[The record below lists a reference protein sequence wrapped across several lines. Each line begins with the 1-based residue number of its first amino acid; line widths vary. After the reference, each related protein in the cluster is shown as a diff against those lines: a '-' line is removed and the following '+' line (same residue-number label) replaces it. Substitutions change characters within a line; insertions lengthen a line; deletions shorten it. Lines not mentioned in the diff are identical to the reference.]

1 MNHAADPALLLYLH
15 GNDKTL
21 STDGD
26 QLILHRAAFGEPP
39 QISAQGVLDRALLF
53 FHLAPNTCQLGR
65 RAIIES
71 AIGQDLV
78 MEETKKSSEIRDA
91 GREYRYGLPFH
102 LCGPVNQDN
111 QVPYFQRFQGCAS
124 DMSLFQQ
131 GCGAEQ
137 AGKIKVPATAQE
149 LQHFSHK
156 LLLAGYPA
164 MIATWLEFG
173 NPGAAQ
179 LR

>member
-1 MNHAADPALLLYLH
+1 MRRSRRTSVAASVDPRDTASYVPTQANASGKRAAADGKTIPRPGPAP
-15 GNDKTL
+15 GKMIGWGKAGK
-21 STDGD
+21 SGGVG
-26 QLILHRAAFGEPP
+26 QLRNSQARYACVRKIRVDPLFGEQEPP

-102 LCGPVNQDN
+102 LHG
-111 QVPYFQRFQGCAS
+111 
-124 DMSLFQQ
+124 
-131 GCGAEQ
+131 
-137 AGKIKVPATAQE
+137 
-149 LQHFSHK
+149 
-156 LLLAGYPA
+156 
-164 MIATWLEFG
+164 
-173 NPGAAQ
+173 
-179 LR
+179 